1 MKTKIGVL
9 NEIRTKFSLLTLIL
23 TFLFL
28 HKTLLLDNKKFN

>member
-9 NEIRTKFSLLTLIL
+9 NEMRTKFCLLTLIL
-23 TFLFL
+23 IFLFL